1 MQQGEDTIPDGA
13 TVREGGA
20 TVREGGATI
29 REEIASSSPSAT
41 PAQEQQAPG
50 WPPVL
55 AAEYRILESLP
66 ARGGEADLY
75 VVEPHNAEDETRFVA
90 KVYRQDIAPK
100 EDVLGL
106 VQQADPAHVVRLE
119 AYGQDAGRWWEL
131 MEYVEQ
137 GSLRQLLEREGPQ
150 LPETLIRDILRQLNN
165 ALVSVHQQKIELKD
179 LKPGNVLVRRRTPL
193 DLVLTDFGISS
204 VLDATVHFTGTAQT
218 MNYAPPEAQGREET
232 VVIEHTTWDYWSL
245 GMMLVEMLVG
255 KHPYDDFSGTIISKQ
270 FLTGDLDF
278 LTEKVVDPAW
288 RTLCRGLLQQ
298 TPADR
303 WDGAAVS
310 KWLADPNDSSL
321 TVAEETAAPQ
331 PSAEP
336 STATIDF
343 DGGRYATPEAL
354 GLALAEDWAK
364 AESFWM
370 RRFPDVRNWVT
381 DGLGLQSLGDAMAAI
396 DDDDI
401 PLETQVFNFVYLLA
415 PNAPTVRFRNVDL
428 SIEGLAEL
436 GQRAVNGQDADARS
450 TLRTSYDVAVERS
463 MGTGQDSYARTT
475 LLTLY
480 RQRILMLAGSLPG
493 KEALAEVSRRWDD
506 AVSDYERL
514 RAEYSAQGMTVPE
527 LDDDVLVVLLAGGIP
542 VPSVLASLRQEA
554 QRASTRAARAC
565 PWFRALGTPEDM
577 SVAALAMLPHLQAPA
592 ERQSRTLRT
601 RSLRGCVCGSVV
613 GGLFGLHVIWAH
625 VLLILGH
632 YSAPAY
638 HFFIT
643 TISMAGMTFA
653 FYRAVVWDLRGPE
666 DRAQE
671 DRAQEDRAQTTG
683 RRERISDGMGCLI
696 LIALPFAAILM
707 IAAFVL
713 LLFVVALPS
722 LLAMDMIGLIY
733 FEPPRLGGDHYQDFL
748 GYILKG
754 SEDFFNSFFTLFNPL
769 LYVVPHAL
777 LGAVVG
783 FWARRR
789 GVITI
794 SILVF
799 LALVAV
805 VNLAN
810 PTHFLALL
818 G

>member
-1 MQQGEDTIPDGA
+1 MQQGEDTIPDGATVREGGA

-75 VVEPHNAEDETRFVA
+75 VVKPRNAEDETRFVA

-106 VQQADPAHVVRLE
+106 VKQADPAHVVQLE

-131 MEYVEQ
+131 MEYAEQ
-137 GSLRQLLEREGPQ
+137 GSLRQLLEQEGPK

-321 TVAEETAAPQ
+321 SVAEETAGAPSAEA
-331 PSAEP
+331 PPAAEP

-354 GLALAEDWAK
+354 GLALAEDWGK

-370 RRFPDVRNWVT
+370 RRFSDVRTWVT
-381 DGLGLQSLGDAMAAI
+381 DGLGLQPLGDALAAI

-415 PNAPTVRFRNVDL
+415 PNAPTVRFRDVEL

-436 GQRAVNGQDADARS
+436 GGRAVSGQDADAR
-450 TLRTSYDVAVERS
+450 E
-463 MGTGQDSYARTT
+463 T

-480 RQRILMLAGSLPG
+480 QQRILMLAGSLPG

-514 RAEYSAQGMTVPE
+514 RSEVSAQDVTVPA
-527 LDDDVLVVLLAGGIP
+527 LNDDVLVTLLVGGIP
-542 VPSVLASLRQEA
+542 SPAALAALRAEA
-554 QRASTRAARAC
+554 QRASTRDARAC

-577 SVAALAMLPHLQAPA
+577 SVAALAMLPNLQAPA
-592 ERQSRTLRT
+592 EQQGRTLRT
-601 RSLRGCVCGSVV
+601 RPLRGCVGGIIV
-613 GGLFGLHVIWAH
+613 GGLFGMHVRWAH
-625 VLLILGH
+625 EQYARDFEVRGFGDFFGVLTGVILL
-632 YSAPAY
+632 SVVI
-638 HFFIT
+638 F
-643 TISMAGMTFA
+643 TF
-653 FYRAVVWDLRGPE
+653 YVVVVWYRRGGE
-666 DRAQE
+666 GVQQMVQE
-671 DRAQEDRAQTTG
+671 WRS
-683 RRERISDGMGCLI
+683 RREG
-696 LIALPFAAILM
+696 
-707 IAAFVL
+707 
-713 LLFVVALPS
+713 
-722 LLAMDMIGLIY
+722 
-733 FEPPRLGGDHYQDFL
+733 
-748 GYILKG
+748 
-754 SEDFFNSFFTLFNPL
+754 
-769 LYVVPHAL
+769 
-777 LGAVVG
+777 
-783 FWARRR
+783 
-789 GVITI
+789 
-794 SILVF
+794 
-799 LALVAV
+799 
-805 VNLAN
+805 
-810 PTHFLALL
+810 
-818 G
+818 